1 MKMEKNQNV
10 FFFQSGKKSNDK
22 ALILIK
28 MLLFLKTI
36 MASCANQLPRSVLG
50 YDNEDC
56 QDHQFLLLNSKMSCK
71 PLNIALKLSEFT
83 KNGII

>member
-56 QDHQFLLLNSKMSCK
+56 QDHQFLL
-71 PLNIALKLSEFT
+71 
-83 KNGII
+83 